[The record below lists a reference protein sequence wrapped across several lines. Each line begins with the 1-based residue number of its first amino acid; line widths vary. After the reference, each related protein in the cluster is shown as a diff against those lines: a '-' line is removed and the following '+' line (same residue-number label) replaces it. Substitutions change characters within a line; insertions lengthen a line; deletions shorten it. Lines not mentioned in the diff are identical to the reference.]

1 MTLDIILA
9 IIVAVNLLIN
19 ITLVF
24 MYVCEQKRGRMRRK
38 EEKRDEV
45 VEREMKRDF
54 LDEGFENLMAY
65 SVRGENG
72 FGDKTV

>member
-1 MTLDIILA
+1 MTLDIILTV
-9 IIVAVNLLIN
+9 IVAVNLLAN

-38 EEKRDEV
+38 EEKRDEA